1 MSASLCTSSLKR
13 ARKAGEEDRDVAEEE
28 EEEEEDILALAP
40 GRTLRRSRPCATLA
54 PRANPGTLTMDELP
68 L

>member
-13 ARKAGEEDRDVAEEE
+13 ARKAGEEDRDVVVV
-28 EEEEEDILALAP
+28 EEDILALAP
-40 GRTLRRSRPCATLA
+40 GRTRRRSRPCATLA
-54 PRANPGTLTMDELP
+54 PRAKPGAVTMDELP

>member
-13 ARKAGEEDRDVAEEE
+13 ARKAGEEDRDV
-28 EEEEEDILALAP
+28 EEEEDILALAP
-40 GRTLRRSRPCATLA
+40 GRTRRRSRPCATLA

>member
-13 ARKAGEEDRDVAEEE
+13 ARKAGEEDRDVV
-28 EEEEEDILALAP
+28 EEEEDILALAP
-40 GRTLRRSRPCATLA
+40 GRNRRRSRPCATLA